1 MSWFQPGKKPGTKPL
16 RLLVLAGVL
25 AFALAGCG
33 TSRYETVDLNLQ
45 TADGSAESK
54 EGTEQAPEM
63 LSITLGETTVSGPG
77 QNETGSG
84 DGAAGTP
91 EIETS
96 GYQETDDYIVV
107 TTDALNVRETDSTDS
122 RIFVQL
128 PAGEILHR
136 TGYNEEWCRIDYDGG
151 TAYVAAGMVEVTEA
165 PETTVSEETAAA
177 EGETGSEEAAGSAKE
192 TGSEGETQASEGE
205 SPVYARTGTAPNEE
219 AAVPLNGH
227 VVAID
232 AGHQAKA
239 NAEKEPIGPSS
250 ETMKAK
256 MPAGATG
263 TVTGVK
269 EYELTLTV
277 AEKLEAELLSRGYE
291 VVMVRTG
298 HDVNL
303 SNAERS
309 IIANDSGAEIFIR
322 LHANS
327 MENSGVYGV
336 MAMCMTEYNPYNAG
350 LSADSYSLSKMIVN
364 NICSRTGTRNRGVQ
378 RVDNSSE
385 INWCEIP
392 VSVVEMGFLSN
403 PDEDRWLQSDDY
415 QDKIVAGIAEA
426 VDSYF
431 SERN

>member
-1 MSWFQPGKKPGTKPL
+1 MSWFQPEKKPGTKPL
-16 RLLVLAGVL
+16 RLLVFAG
-25 AFALAGCG
+25 ALTLTLTACG
-33 TSRYETVDLNLQ
+33 ASRYEAVDLELQ
-45 TADGSAESK
+45 TADRNA
-54 EGTEQAPEM
+54 EGTEQSPEI
-63 LSITLGETTVSGPG
+63 LSITLGETMVSGFD
-77 QNETGSG
+77 EIERESR
-84 DGAAGTP
+84 DGTAGTP
-91 EIETS
+91 EAETF

-128 PAGEILHR
+128 PAGEVLHR
-136 TGYNEEWCRIDYDGG
+136 TGYNDTWCRIEYDGG
-151 TAYVAAGMVEVTEA
+151 TAYVAADMVKVTKA
-165 PETTVSEETAAA
+165 PETRAA
-177 EGETGSEEAAGSAKE
+177 EATISAEEMTNGKE
-192 TGSEGETQASEGE
+192 E
-205 SPVYARTGTAPNEE
+205 SPVYTKTGTAQNEE
-219 AAVPLNGH
+219 TAVQLNGH

-256 MPAGATG
+256 MPAGAVG

-277 AEKLEAELLSRGYE
+277 AEKLETELSVRGYE

-309 IIANDSGAEIFIR
+309 IIANDSDAEIFIR

-327 MENSGVYGV
+327 MENSGVYGA

-364 NICSRTGTRNRGVQ
+364 NICSRTGTKNRGVQ

-415 QDKIVAGIAEA
+415 QNKIVDGIAAA

-431 SERN
+431 SEEN